1 MGVLNTL
8 GFYNHLL
15 SFLDHAVEEGFIS
28 RENRGIVVTASTVE
42 ELLGKLALEE
52 FKGFKDEMAAE
63 RKAREEQEEALL
75 ETLRDVIQRVRGALT
90 GERRHGED
98 GGDFRELGGCHSN
111 KLNHVNNEM

>member
-1 MGVLNTL
+1 MGEEAVATL
-8 GFYNHLL
+8 QRYL
-15 SFLDHAVEEGFIS
+15 EEDRMRMYETLRYGQM
-28 RENRGIVVTASTVE
+28 ELWQTE